1 MTTRFENGIVV
12 TLGEKNR
19 VLWNATVVTDGEKVA
34 AVGDAAELKRRFPD
48 ASAVDCTGKI
58 VLPGFICTHHHFYS
72 TMARG
77 MGIPGEPASNFVEI
91 LERLWWKVDRA
102 LDEEDITLSAQLP
115 LIDCIR
121 NGTTTVI
128 DHHASPGMR
137 DGSLDL
143 IENAVRQAGL
153 RASLCYEVSDRNVPG
168 AGIAENE
175 RFIKK
180 VGKGSASGAV
190 PGDGQIA
197 AMMGMHASFT
207 MSDATLER
215 CVGIARDAGV
225 GCHIHVAEDAAD
237 RADSLAKYN
246 MPTVNRLQK
255 LGVTGE
261 KSIFVHC
268 VHIDEAEMDILASTR
283 TSVVHNPESNM
294 NNAVGVTPLLKLLGK
309 GVLVGLGTDGMG
321 SDMLV
326 QMRCAYLLH
335 RLANHDPRVAFMEA
349 PQLLLQNNAAI
360 AKRQFGLQLG
370 EIAEGLPADLAILDY
385 QPPTPLSEA
394 NFLGHLI
401 FGLVDA
407 TVDTTV
413 CKGKILMQGKQIL
426 SMDEARLAARSREI
440 APHMWQRLQEL

>member
-1 MTTRFENGIVV
+1 MATRFENGIVV
-12 TLGEKNR
+12 TLGENNR
-19 VLWNATVVTDGEKVA
+19 VLWNGTVVTDGEYIT
-34 AVGDAAELKRRFPD
+34 AVGDSAAMKQRFPHAD
-48 ASAVDCTGKI
+48 SIDCSGKVI
-58 VLPGFICTHHHFYS
+58 LPGFICTHHHFYS

-77 MGIPGEPASNFVEI
+77 MSIPGDPASNFVEI
-91 LERLWWKVDRA
+91 LERLWWKVDKA

-128 DHHASPGMR
+128 DHHASPTMR

-143 IENAVRQAGL
+143 IENAVRQAGI
-153 RASLCYEVSDRNVPG
+153 RGSLCYEVSDRNIVG
-168 AGIAENE
+168 GGLSENR

-180 VGKGSASGAV
+180 VSK
-190 PGDGQIA
+190 GDGQIT

-207 MSDATLER
+207 LSDATIDE
-215 CVGIARDAGV
+215 CVGIAQEAGV

-237 RADSLAKYN
+237 REDSLAKYRV
-246 MPTVNRLQK
+246 PTVKRLEK

-268 VHIDEAEMDILASTR
+268 VHINDSEMDILSATK
-283 TSVVHNPESNM
+283 TCVVHNPESNM
-294 NNAVGVTPLLKLLGK
+294 NNAVGVTPLLKLLNK

-321 SDMLV
+321 SDMLA

-335 RLANHDPRVAFMEA
+335 RLANHDPRVAFIEA
-349 PQLLLQNNAAI
+349 PQILLQNNAAI
-360 AKRQFGLQLG
+360 AERQFGLRLG
-370 EIAEGLPADLAILDY
+370 EIAEGRPADLAIIDY

-413 CKGKILMQGKQIL
+413 CKGVILMKGKQIL
-426 SMDEARLAARSREI
+426 SMDEERIAARSREL
-440 APHMWQRLQEL
+440 APKMWKRLQEL

>member
-1 MTTRFENGIVV
+1 
-12 TLGEKNR
+12 
-19 VLWNATVVTDGEKVA
+19 
-34 AVGDAAELKRRFPD
+34 
-48 ASAVDCTGKI
+48 VDK
-58 VLPGFICTHHHFYS
+58 
-72 TMARG
+72 
-77 MGIPGEPASNFVEI
+77 
-91 LERLWWKVDRA
+91 A

-128 DHHASPGMR
+128 DHHASPTMR

-143 IENAVRQAGL
+143 IENAVRQAGI
-153 RASLCYEVSDRNVPG
+153 RGSLCYEVSDRNIVG
-168 AGIAENE
+168 GGLSENR

-180 VGKGSASGAV
+180 VGK
-190 PGDGQIA
+190 GDGQIA

-207 MSDATLER
+207 LSDATIDE
-215 CVGIARDAGV
+215 CVGIAQEASV

-237 RADSLAKYN
+237 REDSLTKYRV
-246 MPTVNRLQK
+246 PTVKRLEK

-268 VHIDEAEMDILASTR
+268 VHINDSEMDILSATK
-283 TSVVHNPESNM
+283 TCVVHNPESNM
-294 NNAVGVTPLLKLLGK
+294 NNAVGVTPLLKLLNK

-321 SDMLV
+321 SDMLA

-335 RLANHDPRVAFMEA
+335 RLANHDPRVAFIEA
-349 PQLLLQNNAAI
+349 PQILLQNNAAI
-360 AKRQFGLQLG
+360 AERQFGLRLG
-370 EIAEGLPADLAILDY
+370 EIAEGRPADLAIIDY

-413 CKGKILMQGKQIL
+413 CKGVILMKGKQIL
-426 SMDEARLAARSREI
+426 SMDEERIAARSREL
-440 APHMWQRLQEL
+440 APKMWKRLQEL